1 MLRKSE
7 VIQPMETQGELEKK
21 KGSCV
26 HQSTCAGA
34 ALSTNGVVA
43 DVV

>member
-1 MLRKSE
+1 MGHADIRGN
-7 VIQPMETQGELEKK
+7 QRGK